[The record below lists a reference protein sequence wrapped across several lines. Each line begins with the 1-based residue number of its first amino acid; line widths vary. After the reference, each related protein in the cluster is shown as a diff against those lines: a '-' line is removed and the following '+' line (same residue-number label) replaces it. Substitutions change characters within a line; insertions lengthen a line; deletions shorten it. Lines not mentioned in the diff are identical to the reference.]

1 MCVRPGLVLDAAVQR
16 TNKSFPFD
24 VIFSIPS
31 TTERKE
37 RDDWEG
43 GRIPPNFCR
52 VRYCVRSANPLP
64 FVCVCVTLCECREKV
79 LK

>member
-43 GRIPPNFCR
+43 GGG
-52 VRYCVRSANPLP
+52 VGYLP
-64 FVCVCVTLCECREKV
+64 IFVEFVIVCGARTPYHLYVCV
-79 LK
+79 